1 MVIRKATGDDVA
13 AMAGLMTELGY
24 PTTPSDMQTRF
35 AAIAGK
41 PDYAIW
47 LAEYE
52 GTVAGMIGLIHQW
65 YFEKNGT
72 YIRVAAM
79 VTSEKFRNKGIGKLL
94 MQKADEWAVATG
106 SQQIILNSGLREE
119 RKVAYA
125 FYQKLGFEIK
135 TSGFVKTVI

>member
-1 MVIRKATGDDVA
+1 
-13 AMAGLMTELGY
+13 MAGLMTELGY
-24 PTTPSDMQTRF
+24 PTTAAEMQTRF
-35 AAIAGK
+35 ETLSTK

-52 GTVAGMIGLIHQW
+52 GEVAGMIGLIHQY

-72 YIRVAAM
+72 YIRVATM
-79 VTSEKFRNKGIGKLL
+79 VTGAPFRNKGIGKLL
-94 MQKADEWAVATG
+94 MRKADEWAAETG
-106 SQQIILNSGLREE
+106 AQQIILNSAQRDE